1 MSNTQTQELNS
12 TVSAVLSFL
21 ILGVG
26 HIVINGQ
33 TGRGALWLLGG
44 GATVFILA
52 FFIIPIVATLTLGV
66 GLVFYPLLL
75 VVPAGAAYD
84 AYNQAEKINAGK
96 VTV

>member
-1 MSNTQTQELNS
+1 MSNTQTKELNS

-26 HIVINGQ
+26 HIIVNGQ

-44 GATVFILA
+44 GATVFVSA
-52 FFIIPIVATLTLGV
+52 FFIIPIIATLTLGV

-75 VVPAGAAYD
+75 VVPVGAAYD
-84 AYNQAEKINAGK
+84 AYSQAEKINAGE
-96 VTV
+96 VAV

>member
-26 HIVINGQ
+26 HIIINGQ
-33 TGRGALWLLGG
+33 TGRGALWLVGG
-44 GATVFILA
+44 GATVFILS
-52 FFIIPIVATLTLGV
+52 FFIIPIIATLTLGV

-75 VVPAGAAYD
+75 VVPVGAAYD
-84 AYNQAEKINAGK
+84 AYNQAEKINAGE